1 MGHEDMEKNVLPSLK
16 LSYSRLNGT
25 KLKDCFL
32 YCALYPEDCKIPR
45 DELIRYFIAE
55 GLIDRSKSSIRQFDE
70 GHTILNK
77 LERSCLL
84 EHCNNDDGDAYVKM
98 HDLIRDMALKITE
111 NRFMVKAGVGLKEI
125 PHLQECAGN
134 LEKVSLMKNNIQ
146 EIPCGWSRGCPSLS
160 TLILKDN
167 RLKSIAASFFKH
179 MHALQVLDLSGN
191 SGIRV
196 LPNSISDL
204 VKLTALLLAHCTSLT
219 YVPPLGKLRALEELD
234 LSFTRINRVPQR
246 VDMLVNLKNLN
257 MNGTHILGN
266 IPSRTFTRLSHLQLL
281 RLECTPVQIRAA
293 EELEGLTKLEEIDVY
308 LKDVHSFNVFL
319 KFLQHREVPLG
330 KYILQFGGGSL
341 FEYRS

>member
-1 MGHEDMEKNVLPSLK
+1 ME
-16 LSYSRLNGT
+16 
-25 KLKDCFL
+25 
-32 YCALYPEDCKIPR
+32 
-45 DELIRYFIAE
+45 
-55 GLIDRSKSSIRQFDE
+55 
-70 GHTILNK
+70 
-77 LERSCLL
+77 
-84 EHCNNDDGDAYVKM
+84 
-98 HDLIRDMALKITE
+98 
-111 NRFMVKAGVGLKEI
+111 
-125 PHLQECAGN
+125 
-134 LEKVSLMKNNIQ
+134 NNIQ
-146 EIPCGWSRGCPSLS
+146 EIPCGWSCGCPSLS

-167 RLKSIAASFFKH
+167 RLQSIAASFFMH
-179 MHALQVLDLSGN
+179 MHALQVLDLSGS

-234 LSFTRINRVPQR
+234 LSFTRINRLPQG

-257 MNGTHILGN
+257 MNGTHMLGN
-266 IPSRTFTRLSHLQLL
+266 IPSRTFTRLSYLQLL
-281 RLECTPVQIRAA
+281 RLERTPVQIRAA
-293 EELEGLTKLEEIDVY
+293 EELEGLTKLEEIDAY